1 MKGLAMPDDLVLYT
15 NPRSRGAM
23 ARWMM
28 EELGQPCRTEPMGY
42 GPPMRTP
49 EFLALNPMGKVP
61 VLTHGPR
68 VITEVAAI
76 CAYLAGAFPAARL
89 GPETPD
95 ESARFW
101 RWIFFAAGP
110 VEAAITHRAMGFVV
124 PADKR
129 GLAGYGTPDLAIDTL
144 EGAVGQS
151 DWIAGD
157 RFTAADVHVGS
168 HVTWG
173 LMFGTFPDRP
183 AFTAYRDRLVAR
195 PAWQGAAQMDAAD
208 LERMQAE
215 AAP

>member
-1 MKGLAMPDDLVLYT
+1 MPDDLVLYT

-28 EELGQPCRTEPMGY
+28 EELGQPYRVVLMGY

-68 VITEVAAI
+68 VVTETAAI
-76 CAYLAGAFPAARL
+76 CAYLATAFPQARL
-89 GPETPD
+89 GPETPE

-110 VEAAITHRAMGFVV
+110 VEAAVTHRAMGFEV

-129 GLAGYGTPDLAIDTL
+129 GLAGYGTHDLAIDTL
-144 EGAVGQS
+144 HGAVAQS

-157 RFTAADVHVGS
+157 RFTAADVYVGS
-168 HVTWG
+168 HVAWG
-173 LMFGTFPDRP
+173 LMFGTLPDRL
-183 AFTAYRDRLVAR
+183 AFAAYRDRLVAR
-195 PAWQGAAQMDAAD
+195 PAWQRASQLDAAD
-208 LERMQAE
+208 WDRMQAE